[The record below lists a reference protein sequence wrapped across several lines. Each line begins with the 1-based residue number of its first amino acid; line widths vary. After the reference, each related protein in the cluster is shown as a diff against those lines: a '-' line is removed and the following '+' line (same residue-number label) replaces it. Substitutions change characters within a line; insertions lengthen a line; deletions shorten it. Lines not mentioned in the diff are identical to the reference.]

1 MVCEIIL
8 LFFFDVGAKNQRKR
22 KKSPLFAPFLGWNTQ
37 FFVVCARTL
46 KGVFCKKDRKERC
59 FCVLLGPLFVSF
71 PSGARGEAIGAK
83 KTTRR
88 FVQNN
93 TSFLV
98 KPHVVF
104 LNSILSSFSV
114 DKICARKEEKYF
126 VVSGFLLTFAFIKC
140 KCWEGNGWNKVDARC
155 LALEAKK

>member
-22 KKSPLFAPFLGWNTQ
+22 KKSPFFAPFWRWNTQ

-46 KGVFCKKDRKERC
+46 KGVFCKNGRKERC
-59 FCVLLGPLFVSF
+59 FCVLLRPLFVSF
-71 PSGARGEAIGAK
+71 PSDARWEERVAK
-83 KTTRR
+83 KRHVVLCKTSRR
-88 FVQNN
+88 FMQNN
-93 TSFLV
+93 TSFYV

-114 DKICARKEEKYF
+114 YKIWARKEENT
-126 VVSGFLLTFAFIKC
+126 LLFRDF
-140 KCWEGNGWNKVDARC
+140 WEFWWLLNQNRAVFKVELSC
-155 LALEAKK
+155 SCY

>member
-22 KKSPLFAPFLGWNTQ
+22 KKSPFFAPFWGWNTP

-46 KGVFCKKDRKERC
+46 KGVFCKKGRKERC
-59 FCVLLGPLFVSF
+59 FYILLRHLFVSF
-71 PSGARGEAIGAK
+71 PSDARGEERVAK

-93 TSFLV
+93 TSFYV
-98 KPHVVF
+98 KPHVVLGKTTRRF

-114 DKICARKEEKYF
+114 NTLSFRDFWEF
-126 VVSGFLLTFAFIKC
+126 WWLLNQNRAVF
-140 KCWEGNGWNKVDARC
+140 KVELSC
-155 LALEAKK
+155 SCY